1 MLSNSHF
8 FAGAGT
14 RRGWC
19 AQFPVWQLILLAL
32 GLPLTSGE
40 TPFDT
45 KPDFIKTCRFDDPK
59 FIACSTDSVQGL
71 FDKLVTGIEGLEH
84 VGTIDP
90 MKISKIRILQGDGPV
105 SVNASLSKV
114 VVTGF
119 SSTKVV
125 RNVVSNK
132 DYGWETHIRLPKMRL
147 EGNYHMQGRIL
158 VIPLNG
164 HGKCWFEPSGMDI
177 IMRTTTTLYQKNG
190 HVFYNVTAT
199 KVDYTIS
206 GLRLH
211 MGNLFEGV
219 KVLEDSTNQY
229 LNDNWRPVSEAL
241 KPIIAKT
248 IEDILLAIMQNI
260 FNQIPADY
268 FVQDLPR
275 ES

>member
-1 MLSNSHF
+1 MAKLWAATFLVNLF
-8 FAGAGT
+8 
-14 RRGWC
+14 
-19 AQFPVWQLILLAL
+19 LL
-32 GLPLTSGE
+32 GLPDSGE
-40 TPFDT
+40 GKIDG
-45 KPDFIKTCRFDDPK
+45 KPDFIKTCQFSDPD
-59 FIACSTDSVQGL
+59 FVACSTASVQGL

-90 MKISKIRILQGDGPV
+90 MKISKIRILQGEGPV

-114 VVTGF
+114 IVTGF
-119 SSTKVV
+119 ANTKISLNRVSS
-125 RNVVSNK
+125 K

-164 HGKCWFEPSGMDI
+164 HGKCWFEPSDMDI
-177 IMRTTTTLYQKNG
+177 IMKTTNKLLEKDG
-190 HVFYNVTAT
+190 HVYYNVTAT

-260 FNQIPADY
+260 FNQIPAEY
-268 FVQDLPR
+268 FVADLPR
-275 ES
+275 SG

>member
-1 MLSNSHF
+1 MENSVNKLVLVVVL
-8 FAGAGT
+8 
-14 RRGWC
+14 
-19 AQFPVWQLILLAL
+19 QVLLAL
-32 GLPLTSGE
+32 QLCSTE
-40 TPFDT
+40 KFDV
-45 KPDFIKTCRFDDPK
+45 KPAFIKTCRFSDAD
-59 FIACSTDSVQGL
+59 FVACSTESVQGL

-119 SSTKVV
+119 SNTKISIHS
-125 RNVVSNK
+125 VSSR
-132 DYGWETHIRLPKMRL
+132 DFSWETHIRLPKMRI
-147 EGNYHMQGRIL
+147 EGSYHMQGRIL

-164 HGKCWFEPSGMDI
+164 HGKCWFEPSDMDI
-177 IMRTTTTLYQKNG
+177 IMKTTTSLYERDN

-206 GLRLH
+206 GLKLH

-260 FNQIPADY
+260 FIQLPAEY
-268 FVQDLPR
+268 FVADLPR
-275 ES
+275 SG

>member
-1 MLSNSHF
+1 M
-8 FAGAGT
+8 GM
-14 RRGWC
+14 
-19 AQFPVWQLILLAL
+19 PVRKLVILVALQLVLVVQLCV
-32 GLPLTSGE
+32 SSK
-40 TPFDT
+40 FDE
-45 KPDFIKTCRFDDPK
+45 KPQFIKTCRFSDAD
-59 FIACSTDSVQGL
+59 FVACSTESVQGL

-90 MKISKIRILQGDGPV
+90 MKINKIRILQGDGPV

-119 SSTKVV
+119 ANTKVV
-125 RNVVSNK
+125 RNVVSSR
-132 DYGWETHIRLPKMRL
+132 DFSWETHIKLPKMRI
-147 EGNYHMQGRIL
+147 EGSYHMQGRIL

-164 HGKCWFEPSGMDI
+164 HGKCWFEPSDMDI
-177 IMRTTTTLYQKNG
+177 IMKTTTTLYERDN
-190 HVFYNVTAT
+190 HVFYNVTGS
-199 KVDYTIS
+199 KVDFTIS
-206 GLRLH
+206 GLKLN

-260 FNQIPADY
+260 FHQIPAEY
-268 FVQDLPR
+268 FVADLPR
-275 ES
+275 SG

>member
-1 MLSNSHF
+1 MSAACWN
-8 FAGAGT
+8 
-14 RRGWC
+14 
-19 AQFPVWQLILLAL
+19 VWSTVPQLVRLFWMVSLLAL
-32 GLPLTSGE
+32 SLPAASANFE
-40 TPFDT
+40 T
-45 KPDFIKTCRFDDPK
+45 KPEFIKTCRFDQPD
-59 FIACSTDSVQGL
+59 FVDCSTESVQGL

-119 SSTKVV
+119 ASTKVL
-125 RNVVSNK
+125 RNVVSSK
-132 DYGWETHIRLPKMRL
+132 DFGWETHIRLPKMRL

-177 IMRTTTTLYQKNG
+177 IMRTSTDLYQKNG
-190 HVFYNVTAT
+190 HVFYNVTGT

-260 FNQIPADY
+260 FHQLPADY
-268 FVQDLPR
+268 FVADLPR
-275 ES
+275 SGGS

>member
-1 MLSNSHF
+1 MEALKRLS
-8 FAGAGT
+8 
-14 RRGWC
+14 
-19 AQFPVWQLILLAL
+19 VIVVLLVQL
-32 GLPLTSGE
+32 GLFCSANEFTE
-40 TPFDT
+40 
-45 KPDFIKTCRFDDPK
+45 KPEFIKTCRFTDPD
-59 FIACSTDSVQGL
+59 FVACSTEAVQGL

-119 SSTKVV
+119 ANTKVV

-132 DYGWETHIRLPKMRL
+132 DYSWETHIRLPKMRL
-147 EGNYHMQGRIL
+147 EGSYHMQGRIL

-177 IMRTTTTLYQKNG
+177 VMKTTNLLDIRNG
-190 HVFYNVTAT
+190 HVFYNVTNT
-199 KVDYTIS
+199 KVDYTIN
-206 GLRLH
+206 GLKLH

-260 FNQIPADY
+260 FNQIPADF
-268 FVQDLPR
+268 FVADLPK
-275 ES
+275 

>member
-1 MLSNSHF
+1 MKSVTMRWMAVLF
-8 FAGAGT
+8 LG
-14 RRGWC
+14 
-19 AQFPVWQLILLAL
+19 QLCWAMK
-32 GLPLTSGE
+32 
-40 TPFDT
+40 FDV
-45 KPDFIKTCRFDDPK
+45 KPEFIKTCRFADKD
-59 FIACSTDSVQGL
+59 FIGCSTESVQGL

-114 VVTGF
+114 IVTGF
-119 SSTKVV
+119 AQTKVV
-125 RNVVSNK
+125 RNVVNSK
-132 DYGWETHIRLPKMRL
+132 DFSWDTHIQLPKMRL
-147 EGNYHMQGRIL
+147 EGNYLMQGRIL

-177 IMRTTTTLYQKNG
+177 VMKTTTNLYERDN
-190 HVFYNVTAT
+190 HVFYNVTDS

-206 GLRLH
+206 GLKLH

-248 IEDILLAIMQNI
+248 IEDILLAIMQSI
-260 FNQIPADY
+260 FHQIPAEY
-268 FVQDLPR
+268 FVADLPR
-275 ES
+275 SG

>member
-1 MLSNSHF
+1 MESLQRHS
-8 FAGAGT
+8 A
-14 RRGWC
+14 
-19 AQFPVWQLILLAL
+19 LIVVLLVGLL
-32 GLPLTSGE
+32 GLPAASANE
-40 TPFDT
+40 FME
-45 KPDFIKTCRFDDPK
+45 KPDFIKTCRFTDSD
-59 FIACSTDSVQGL
+59 FVACSTEAVQGL

-119 SSTKVV
+119 ANTKVV

-132 DYGWETHIRLPKMRL
+132 DYSWETHIRLPKMRL

-177 IMRTTTTLYQKNG
+177 IMKTTNVLDVRNG
-190 HVFYNVTAT
+190 HVFYNVTNT

-260 FNQIPADY
+260 FNQIPAEF
-268 FVQDLPR
+268 FVADLPK
-275 ES
+275 

>member
-1 MLSNSHF
+1 MSATSWNVWSASTWMLLS
-8 FAGAGT
+8 
-14 RRGWC
+14 C
-19 AQFPVWQLILLAL
+19 LASVAIVVI
-32 GLPLTSGE
+32 PTASASM
-40 TPFDT
+40 PFDT
-45 KPDFIKTCRFDDPK
+45 KPEFIKTCRFDQPNFVD
-59 FIACSTDSVQGL
+59 CSTESVQGL

-119 SSTKVV
+119 ASTKVV

-132 DYGWETHIRLPKMRL
+132 DFSWETHIRLPKMRL

-177 IMRTTTTLYQKNG
+177 IMRTTTDLYQKNG

-268 FVQDLPR
+268 FVADLPR
-275 ES
+275 A